1 LTRRRPT
8 GTPPEPIPQAVLGF
22 LRSEIESVREL
33 ETLLA
38 LRSSA
43 TTVTAEA
50 LAATLRSA
58 TGWTEQQLDG
68 LHAKGLVSI
77 STDDAG
83 PPCYGYAP
91 PSAEVAGVVDAVADA
106 FARRRSTVIRL
117 IFDDSDQDVL
127 RTFADAFRV
136 RRDDDDD

>member
-1 LTRRRPT
+1 M
-8 GTPPEPIPQAVLGF
+8 PPEPIPQAALQF
-22 LRSEIESVREL
+22 LRSEIESMREL

-38 LRSSA
+38 LRASA
-43 TTVTAEA
+43 TTVTAQA

-58 TGWTEQQLDG
+58 AAWTEQQLEG

-77 STDDAG
+77 SIEGAG
-83 PPCYGYAP
+83 PACYAYAP
-91 PSAEVAGVVDAVADA
+91 RSAQLAGVVDAVADA
-106 FARRRSTVIRL
+106 FATRRSTVIRL

-136 RRDDDDD
+136 RRDDDD